1 MAGIVIAILLVA
13 ALFRI
18 DQLVEEIERK
28 VTSLEET
35 VDRLIDEVGEYIQE
49 NQRPDGPPTP
59 RNQQVPA
66 TMTRQSPGRG
76 KPLIGA
82 KRGGLASP

>member
-1 MAGIVIAILLVA
+1 MTVYRTTVAGIVIAILLVA

-35 VDRLIDEVGEYIQE
+35 VDRLIDEVGGYFGERE
-49 NQRPDGPPTP
+49 HRFRRT
-59 RNQQVPA
+59 
-66 TMTRQSPGRG
+66 
-76 KPLIGA
+76 
-82 KRGGLASP
+82 

>member
-35 VDRLIDEVGEYIQE
+35 VDRLIDEVGGYFGERE
-49 NQRPDGPPTP
+49 HRFRRT
-59 RNQQVPA
+59 
-66 TMTRQSPGRG
+66 
-76 KPLIGA
+76 
-82 KRGGLASP
+82 